1 MTTLRECIETALTR
15 ALTDTAQTSIPT
27 TAAVVE
33 TAVLDLYSP
42 PFTFR
47 PQEAPSVRAG
57 RNADASFT
65 NIVKLM

>member
-42 PFTFR
+42 PFTNR
-47 PQEAPSVRAG
+47 PTGSPW
-57 RNADASFT
+57 
-65 NIVKLM
+65 L